1 MAEFTET
8 LEEEFLGGLNA
19 VQKEAVRHEKGPL
32 LILAGAG
39 SGKTRVITHRIAYL
53 CRVKNVPPYRIAAVT
68 FTNKAAQEMR
78 SRLDALI
85 GPMAEKVHIRTFHS
99 LGLYIIRNHYELL
112 DMKSGFSI
120 YDSAAQ
126 KSLVKTILKDQKIP
140 KDFIRPEAV
149 LSKMDSYRDRLL
161 GPYELPRP
169 TDPYEEAAQQV
180 YKEYKLRLRHNH
192 AVDFSD
198 LLFESVRL
206 LQSNEEVRSHYQHFW
221 QHFLIDEYQDTSHGQ
236 YVLGKLIAENH
247 RNIVVVGDDDQS
259 IYSWRGA
266 DITNILS
273 FEKDYPEA
281 KILKLEENY
290 RSTPIILQAASRVIA
305 NNTQRREKTL
315 FTSRDSGEDL
325 RYHIYDS
332 EYQEA
337 EATISRIQTL
347 RSQGRKLS
355 DFAIFYRTN
364 AQSRVFE
371 QILNQNSLPYVLY
384 GGFRFFDRKEV
395 KDVLAYLNVIINPE
409 DAISLERIINVP
421 ARSVG
426 DRSVEKLTEFAY
438 QNNISLYEAM
448 GRAEELPRF
457 RPASTLAALHGYF
470 ENWRSM
476 AASQSP
482 SLVAQAV
489 YEESGLKESF
499 SVDNDPEAVSRLENV
514 QELISSVQDYEQR
527 EQNADLSGFLQNVTL
542 LTSETNPDTPEDRS
556 NCIHL
561 MTLHNAK
568 GLEFPVVF
576 LTGMEEGLLPH
587 QLSLDEGNIEEER
600 RLVYVGITRARE
612 ELYVSH
618 ARFRRMGGSMQPR
631 MPSRF
636 IEEIGLESGFSAS
649 VAAGS
654 APRAGAY
661 SRPSGQTGARNAP
674 PERGLRNAS
683 YSAGQRVKHQ
693 KYGEGEIAS
702 TENTVA
708 GQKIQIRFSD
718 GSTKLF
724 LSNYTPLEI
733 LED

>member
-1 MAEFTET
+1 MSDFQNT
-8 LEEEFLGGLNA
+8 LEREFLDGLNQ
-19 VQKEAVRHEKGPL
+19 VQTEAVRHGDGPL

-53 CRVKNVPPYRIAAVT
+53 CRVKGVNPYRIAAVT

-78 SRLDALI
+78 TRLEALI
-85 GPMAEKVHIRTFHS
+85 GPMADRVHIRTFHS
-99 LGLYIIRNHYELL
+99 LGLYIIRNHYSLL
-112 DMKSGFSI
+112 DLKSGFSI

-126 KSLVKTILKDQKIP
+126 KSLVKTILKEKKIA
-140 KDFIRPEAV
+140 KDFMRPEAV
-149 LSKMDSYRDRLL
+149 LSRMEGYRDRLL
-161 GPYELPRP
+161 SPDELPRA

-180 YKEYKLRLRHNH
+180 YREYKLRMRQNH

-198 LLFESVRL
+198 LLYESVRL
-206 LQSNEEVRSHYQHFW
+206 LQTNEEIRNHYQDFW
-221 QHFLIDEYQDTSHGQ
+221 QHFLIDEYQDTNHGQ
-236 YVLGKLIAENH
+236 YILGKIIAEKH
-247 RNIVVVGDDDQS
+247 RNIVVVGDDDQA

-273 FEKDYPEA
+273 FESDYPEA

-290 RSTPIILQAASRVIA
+290 RSTPIILKAASRVIA
-305 NNTQRREKTL
+305 NNKQRREKTL

-332 EYQEA
+332 EFEEA
-337 EATISRIQTL
+337 EAVISRIQTL

-371 QILNQNSLPYVLY
+371 QVLNQQSLPYVLY

-395 KDVLAYLNVIINPE
+395 KDILAYLNVIVNPE

-426 DRSVEKLTEFAY
+426 DRSVEKLQAFAY
-438 QNNISLYEAM
+438 QNGLSLYEAM
-448 GRAEELPRF
+448 GRASELPRF
-457 RPASTLAALHGYF
+457 RPASTLEELFHQF
-470 ENWRSM
+470 EQWRAM
-476 AASQSP
+476 AQSQLP
-482 SLVAQAV
+482 SLVAQSV
-489 YEESGLKESF
+489 YEASGLKEFF
-499 SVDNDPEAVSRLENV
+499 SQDSDPEAVSRLENV
-514 QELISSVQDYEQR
+514 SELISSVQDYEQR
-527 EQNADLSGFLQNVTL
+527 EENPDLSGFLQNVTL
-542 LTSETNPDTPEDRS
+542 LTSETNPNTPEDRS
-556 NCIHL
+556 QCIHL

-618 ARFRRMGGSMQPR
+618 SRFRRMGGSMQPR

-636 IEEIGLESGFSAS
+636 IEEIGLESSGRVSAS
-649 VAAGS
+649 LGPGS
-654 APRAGAY
+654 ARAG
-661 SRPSGQTGARNAP
+661 GARVRP

-683 YSAGQRVKHQ
+683 YEQGQRVKHS
-693 KYGEGEIAS
+693 KYGTGEIVV
-702 TENTVA
+702 TESTVA

>member
-1 MAEFTET
+1 MSEFQQT
-8 LEEEFLGGLNA
+8 LEEEFLGGLNE
-19 VQKEAVRHEKGPL
+19 VQKEAVRHESGPL

-53 CRVKNVPPYRIAAVT
+53 CRVKEVPPYRIAAVT

-78 SRLDALI
+78 SRLEGLI

-99 LGLYIIRNHYELL
+99 MGLYIIRNHYQLLEL
-112 DMKSGFSI
+112 KSGFSI
-120 YDSAAQ
+120 YDAAAQ
-126 KSLVKTILKDQKIP
+126 KSLVKNILKDLKIP

-149 LSKMDSYRDRLL
+149 LSRMESYRDRLL
-161 GPYELPRP
+161 SPDELPRA
-169 TDPYEEAAQQV
+169 TDPYEEAAQQI
-180 YKEYKLRLRHNH
+180 YREYKKRLKANH

-206 LQSNEEVRSHYQHFW
+206 LQTNEEIRNHYQQFW
-221 QHFLIDEYQDTSHGQ
+221 QHFLIDEYQDTNHGQ
-236 YVLGKLIAENH
+236 YVLGRIIAEKH

-273 FEKDYPEA
+273 FESDYPEA

-290 RSTPIILQAASRVIA
+290 RSTPIILKAASRVIA
-305 NNTQRREKTL
+305 NNSQRREKTL
-315 FTSRDSGEDL
+315 FTSREEGEDL

-332 EYQEA
+332 EYEEA
-337 EATISRIQTL
+337 EATVSRIQTL
-347 RSQGRKLS
+347 RSQGRPLS

-395 KDVLAYLNVIINPE
+395 KDLLAYLNVIVNPE
-409 DAISLERIINVP
+409 DSMSLERIINVP
-421 ARSVG
+421 ARAVG
-426 DRSVEKLTEFAY
+426 DRSVEKLQSFAY
-438 QNNISLYEAM
+438 EKNLSLYEAM
-448 GRAEELPRF
+448 GRAGELPRF
-457 RPASTLAALHGYF
+457 RPASTLQELHALF
-470 ENWRSM
+470 ESWRSM
-476 AASQSP
+476 TGTQLP
-482 SLVAQAV
+482 SFIARSV
-489 YEESGLKESF
+489 YEQSGLKESF
-499 SVDNDPEAVSRLENV
+499 DQDNDPEAVSRRENV
-514 QELISSVQDYEQR
+514 SELISSVQDYEQK
-527 EQNADLSGFLQNVTL
+527 EEKPDLSGFLQNVTL
-542 LTSETNPDTPEDRS
+542 LTSETNPGGPEDRS
-556 NCIHL
+556 QSIHM

-618 ARFRRMGGSMQPR
+618 ARFRRVGGSMQPR
-631 MPSRF
+631 LPSRF
-636 IEEIGLESGFSAS
+636 IEEIGLEYGRGSSSIPASGT
-649 VAAGS
+649 V
-654 APRAGAY
+654 RAGAHG
-661 SRPSGQTGARNAP
+661 RSGGP
-674 PERGLRNAS
+674 PPKRGLKNAS
-683 YSAGQRVKHQ
+683 YIQGQRVRHS
-693 KYGEGEIAS
+693 KYGVGEILV
-702 TENTVA
+702 TEDTVA
-708 GQKIQIRFSD
+708 GQKIQIRFDD

-733 LED
+733 LDV